1 MKRGSVEFEMTPP
14 PPRPSSR
21 SPQLT
26 LEIAPDPGFER
37 ENFIVSESNS
47 KAFAMIELWPDWPDP
62 LLLLLGP
69 PGAGKS
75 HLGAIWAATASA
87 RQQAAAALQ
96 TADIQTLAGAPLLLE
111 DGEAIGDA
119 EAKLFHLINL
129 MRERHQ
135 PLLITAKAPPEA
147 WGMKTADLLSRLRLS
162 PAVEIGLPDD
172 ALIRAVLVKLLV
184 DRQLMIDTNV
194 VDYIALRLD
203 RSLDAARS
211 FIAALDRESLARHQR
226 ISKAIAA
233 DVFAILSGGADHEPQ
248 PEG

>member
-1 MKRGSVEFEMTPP
+1 MTPP
-14 PPRPSSR
+14 PRRLSSM

-26 LEIAPDPGFER
+26 LEIAPQPGFER
-37 ENFIVSESNS
+37 ENFIVSDANGN
-47 KAFAMIELWPDWPDP
+47 ALAMIELWPDWPDP

-69 PGAGKS
+69 PGSGKS
-75 HLGAIWAATASA
+75 HLGAIWASLASA
-87 RQQAAAALQ
+87 KRLAAAALRM
-96 TADIQTLAGAPLLLE
+96 ADVETLAGAPLLLE

-135 PLLITAKAPPEA
+135 SLLITAKAPPET
-147 WGMKTADLLSRLRLS
+147 WGVRTVDLLSRLRLS

-172 ALIRAVLVKLLV
+172 ALIRTVLIKLLV
-184 DRQLMIDTNV
+184 DRQLMIDTHV
-194 VDYIALRLD
+194 VDYIALRLE

-211 FIAALDRESLARHQR
+211 FIAALDRESLARHRR

-233 DVFAILSGGADHEPQ
+233 DVFAILSGGEDHEPQ
-248 PEG
+248 PEEKV

>member
-1 MKRGSVEFEMTPP
+1 M
-14 PPRPSSR
+14 
-21 SPQLT
+21 T
-26 LEIAPDPGFER
+26 LEIAPEPGFER
-37 ENFIVSESNS
+37 ENFIVSDSNG

-75 HLGAIWAATASA
+75 HLGAIWASLASA
-87 RQQAAAALQ
+87 KRLAAGALGM
-96 TADIQTLAGAPLLLE
+96 ADVETLAGAPLLLE

-135 PLLITAKAPPEA
+135 ALLITAKAPPEA
-147 WGMKTADLLSRLRLS
+147 WGVKTADLLSRLRLS

-172 ALIRAVLVKLLV
+172 TLIRTVLIKLLV
-184 DRQLMIDTNV
+184 DRQLMIDTHV

-211 FIAALDRESLARHQR
+211 FVAALDRESLARHRR

-233 DVFAILSGGADHEPQ
+233 DVFAILSDGEDHEPQ
-248 PEG
+248 PDG